1 MEKNLHIISLNVP
14 YPVDYGGVYDLFY
27 KLPALQSQEV
37 KIYLHCFEYGRGEQ
51 AELKK
56 YCKEVYYYKR
66 NKGYKSLS
74 AKIPYIV
81 STRRNEELLKRL
93 LKDDYPIFME
103 GVHCTYPVKD
113 KRFNNRKKF
122 VRIHNVENQYYR
134 QLFSCSHNPLKKI
147 YYLWESRLLKEYEQE
162 LVNAATAFWTV
173 TQKDNLYYRNELHCP
188 SVDYLPLFLPFWEVE
203 YKEGMGSFCL
213 YHGNL
218 EVEENEYAAEWL
230 LKHVFN
236 KSEIP
241 FVVAGKNPSRTL
253 KKLCSARRNTCL
265 VANPSEKELQDMIAK
280 SQINILPSFSNTG
293 IKLKLLNALFNGRH
307 CLVNPLMVEGTGL
320 DELCSIADGTDIIKE
335 RVEKLFHQPFTIQE
349 IEARRNL
356 LYDNYDNTINA
367 KQIVKWIWGPFA

>member
-1 MEKNLHIISLNVP
+1 LEKNLHIISLNVP

-122 VRIHNVENQYYR
+122 IRIHNVENQYYR

>member
-122 VRIHNVENQYYR
+122 IRIHNVENQYYR